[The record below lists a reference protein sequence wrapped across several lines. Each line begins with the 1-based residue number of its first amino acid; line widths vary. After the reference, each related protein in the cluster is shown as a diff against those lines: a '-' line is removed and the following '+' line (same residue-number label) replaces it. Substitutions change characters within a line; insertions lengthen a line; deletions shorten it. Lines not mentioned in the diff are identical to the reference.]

1 MKVIENKN
9 NITISFEDTYWA
21 AAGKEIIILKERYFV
36 FYHGR
41 WDFRYE
47 TFRRYLIKNG
57 ERGCFLSAEEIY
69 FKDKTKEELKKRFR
83 DWRGL
88 NNIDVWD
95 LSLVFKD
102 VDFIDNYSDIN
113 NEIQIILS
121 SHIINRF

>member
-9 NITISFEDTYWA
+9 NITISFEDHPFFFENKDT
-21 AAGKEIIILKERYFV
+21 ILNKRYFV

-69 FKDKTKEELKKRFR
+69 FKDKTEEYLKRFR

-88 NNIDVWD
+88 NNIDIWD
-95 LSLVFKD
+95 LSLVFKNI
-102 VDFIDNYSDIN
+102 DFIDNYSDIN
-113 NEIQIILS
+113 NEIQRILS
-121 SHIINRF
+121 SYIIKRF

>member
-1 MKVIENKN
+1 MKVSVDKNFITITFEDHPFFFENKV
-9 NITISFEDTYWA
+9 T
-21 AAGKEIIILKERYFV
+21 ILKERYFV

-41 WDFRYE
+41 WDFKYN
-47 TFRRYLIKNG
+47 TFREYLIKNG

-88 NNIDVWD
+88 NNIDIWD

-102 VDFIDNYSDIN
+102 VDFIDNSKDIN
-113 NEIQIILS
+113 NEIERILTSNIIK
-121 SHIINRF
+121 RF

>member
-9 NITISFEDTYWA
+9 NITISFEDHPFFFENKVT
-21 AAGKEIIILKERYFV
+21 ILKERYLV

-41 WDFRYE
+41 WDFKYN
-47 TFRRYLIKNG
+47 TFREYLIKNG

-88 NNIDVWD
+88 HNIDVWD

-113 NEIQIILS
+113 NEIQRILCS
-121 SHIINRF
+121 NIINRF

>member
-9 NITISFEDTYWA
+9 SITISFEDHPFFFENKVT
-21 AAGKEIIILKERYFV
+21 ILKERYFV

-41 WDFRYE
+41 WDFKYN
-47 TFRRYLIKNG
+47 TFREYLIKNG
-57 ERGCFLSAEEIY
+57 ESGCFLSAEEIY

-113 NEIQIILS
+113 NEIQRILS
-121 SHIINRF
+121 SNIIKRF

>member
-9 NITISFEDTYWA
+9 NITISFKDTYWA
-21 AAGKEIIILKERYFV
+21 GEGKEIVILKERYFV

-41 WDFRYE
+41 WDFRYDM
-47 TFRRYLIKNG
+47 FRRYLIKNG
-57 ERGCFLSAEEIY
+57 ANGCFLSSEELY
-69 FKDKTKEELKKRFR
+69 TKDKTKEELKRFC

-113 NEIQIILS
+113 NEIQRILS
-121 SHIINRF
+121 SNIVKRF